1 MENAP
6 AAQDEATMLQTF
18 RQMMQE
24 ENKPLRDELAAV
36 KAQLKNSS
44 GGHTVRGGH
53 QQHTARA
60 DLTAKDAVET
70 RVKIGVKAEAADGT
84 GATVGPQALIRA
96 LEDIQAERSAEAQV
110 RPVQRKDINRHL
122 RIKRR
127 TDHGSHH
134 QAA

>member
-1 MENAP
+1 VVT
-6 AAQDEATMLQTF
+6 QCGEATSNTPHHKAKAKA
-18 RQMMQE
+18 E
-24 ENKPLRDELAAV
+24 AEAEAEAIKKP
-36 KAQLKNSS
+36 
-44 GGHTVRGGH
+44 RG
-53 QQHTARA
+53 ARA
-60 DLTAKDAVET
+60 DLKAKDTVET

-96 LEDIQAERSAEAQV
+96 LEDVQADRSAEAQV
-110 RPVQRKDINRHL
+110 RPVQREDINRHL